1 VGEIIRVYKVVSR
14 NLTDMNG
21 VNDYSDFPKVVA
33 DSGKRGI
40 HFSDNPIEVFLWTHL
55 FSKENTTKEDV
66 KYLVLEIDSDDV
78 FRSFINESP
87 AVKKCH
93 VVREMNIDDIIDYFN
108 SPNFK
113 QEFCP
118 KVALEYIKSHSQ
130 KYWLDLKENLCKLN
144 EDIID
149 LFKCDKDLNTKC

>member
-1 VGEIIRVYKVVSR
+1 MGEIIRVYKVVSR

-33 DSGKRGI
+33 DSRKRGI

-78 FRSFINESP
+78 FRSFPNESP
-87 AVKKCH
+87 AVKKCS
-93 VVREMNIDDIIDYFN
+93 VVREMNIDDILDFFN
-108 SPNFK
+108 SDIFK
-113 QEFCP
+113 KEFCS
-118 KVALEYIKSHSQ
+118 KVALDYIRLNSQ
-130 KYWLDLKENLCKLN
+130 KYWLDLKEKK
-144 EDIID
+144 D
-149 LFKCDKDLNTKC
+149 LLDADLLDYMRDKD